1 MIRPFRLAAFVIACH
16 AVPLAAQEAAADTEA
31 DATLPAI
38 ALTPTLMQRLLLG
51 EIAAQRQQPGTAADI
66 YLDLARSTR
75 DPRIARRAA
84 EVAVHA
90 RQYDKALDATRL
102 WIDIQPQDARA
113 RQALAHLLVATQRTE
128 ELAQVLQR
136 ELQSAGPAVGEV
148 LLRLNRNL
156 GRFNDKAAVWK
167 IVDSLTTPYL
177 TLAEARFARAQAA
190 QAAGDAMRAMAEI
203 DEAVALRPEWEMAA
217 LFKAR
222 QMPPGAATVDYL
234 ADWIKRNPTA
244 KDMRLAYARG
254 LVGEKRYDEA
264 RAEFRALQAS
274 FPENAD
280 IAFAIGVLALQLND
294 TAEAKAHLQRVVTLD
309 SGRAETAN
317 FYLGQLA
324 EDAGQIDEAMRH
336 YGAVGR
342 GEQFVA
348 ARARGARLLVSQ
360 GRMLEARTW
369 LKQGREMSADDA
381 PRLLLAEAHLLREQ
395 GEGEEAYGVLLRG
408 LETHVDA
415 DELLYEAG
423 INAERLGRL
432 ADAERHFRRLI
443 TVKPDSAQGYNA
455 LGYSLVDRNE
465 RLDEAAT
472 LIDKALSLAPD
483 DSYILDSKGWLL
495 YRQGRLDE
503 ALGFLRRAYAVKPEP
518 EVAAHIGEVLWAQGK
533 RSEAENVWREAD
545 KASPGNAD
553 LAATIKRFL
562 P

>member
-16 AVPLAAQEAAADTEA
+16 AVPLAAQEAPADTEA

>member
-16 AVPLAAQEAAADTEA
+16 AVPLAAQEAPADTEA

-167 IVDSLTTPYL
+167 IVDSLTMPYL

>member
-16 AVPLAAQEAAADTEA
+16 AVPLAAQEAPADTEA

-38 ALTPTLMQRLLLG
+38 ALTPTLMQSLLLG

>member
-16 AVPLAAQEAAADTEA
+16 AVPLAAQEAPADTEA

-167 IVDSLTTPYL
+167 IVDGLTTPYL

>member
-16 AVPLAAQEAAADTEA
+16 AVPLAAQEAPADTEA

-38 ALTPTLMQRLLLG
+38 ALTPTLMQSLLLG

-167 IVDSLTTPYL
+167 IVDGLTTPYL

>member
-167 IVDSLTTPYL
+167 IVDGLTTPYL

>member
-16 AVPLAAQEAAADTEA
+16 AVPLAAQEAPADTEA

-167 IVDSLTTPYL
+167 IVDGLTTPYL

-190 QAAGDAMRAMAEI
+190 QATGDAMRAMAEI